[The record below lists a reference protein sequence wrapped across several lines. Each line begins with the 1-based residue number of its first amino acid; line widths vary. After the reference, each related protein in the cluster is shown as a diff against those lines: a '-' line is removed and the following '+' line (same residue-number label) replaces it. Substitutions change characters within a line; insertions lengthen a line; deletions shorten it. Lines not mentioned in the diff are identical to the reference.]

1 MCFNK
6 NLRIGIHCST
16 SGSLEKAAIKANELG
31 ANCLQIF
38 SSSPRMWFA
47 PQPDPAAIKRMADCR
62 AKWEMAPLVIHD
74 NYLINLAASD
84 LVIRKKSIN
93 AFRGEVE
100 RAIAIGA
107 EYLVMHPGS
116 AKGYSTEEA
125 ITTFTDSIIEAT
137 EGLSSKHLQI
147 LFENT
152 AGQGSVLG
160 SKFEELAELR
170 RRSQSKV
177 DFGIGYCIDTCHC
190 YASGY
195 DVATAEGLKDT
206 VAQAGA
212 VLGFDH
218 IPVIHTND
226 SKGALNSHLD
236 RHANIGE
243 GYIGLEGFRRILSDK
258 QLKTKAFVLETPI
271 DNDGDDLKNV
281 ETLKS
286 LCRKRS
292 TSTNLSS

>member
-1 MCFNK
+1 
-6 NLRIGIHCST
+6 
-16 SGSLEKAAIKANELG
+16 
-31 ANCLQIF
+31 
-38 SSSPRMWFA
+38 MWYA
-47 PQPDPAAIKRMADCR
+47 PKPDPAAIARMSECR
-62 AKWEMAPLVIHD
+62 AKWDLTPLVIHD

-84 LVIRKKSIN
+84 PEIRKKSIG

-100 RAIAIGA
+100 RANAIGA

-116 AKGYSTEEA
+116 AKGYTVEEA
-125 ITTFTDSIIEAT
+125 IATFTDSIIEACD
-137 EGLSSKHLQI
+137 GLSSKHLQI

-170 RRSQSKV
+170 RRTLSKI
-177 DFGIGYCIDTCHC
+177 DFEIGYCLDTCHC

-195 DVATAEGLKDT
+195 DVADGKGLKDT
-206 VAQAGA
+206 IAQAQA
-212 VLGFDH
+212 ILGLEH
-218 IPVIHTND
+218 VPVIHTND

-243 GYIGLEGFRRILSDK
+243 GYIGLEGFRRILTDK
-258 QLKTKAFVLETPI
+258 HLKSKAFVLETPI
-271 DNDGDDLKNV
+271 DNEGDDLKNV

-286 LCRKRS
+286 LCRKRP
-292 TSTNLSS
+292 TSTNPSS

>member
-1 MCFNK
+1 
-6 NLRIGIHCST
+6 
-16 SGSLEKAAIKANELG
+16 
-31 ANCLQIF
+31 
-38 SSSPRMWFA
+38 MWFA
-47 PQPDPAAIKRMADCR
+47 PQPDPAAIVRMAECR
-62 AKWEMAPLVIHD
+62 QKWDLTPLVIHD

-84 LVIRKKSIN
+84 LAIRKKSIN

-116 AKGYSTEEA
+116 AKGYSAKEA
-125 ITTFTDSIIEAT
+125 IATFTASIIEACD
-137 EGLSSKHLQI
+137 GLSSKHLQI

-170 RRSQSKV
+170 RRAAGKV
-177 DFGIGYCIDTCHC
+177 DFGIGYCLDTCHC

-195 DVATAEGLKDT
+195 DVGESKGLKDT
-206 VAQAGA
+206 VAQAEA
-212 VLGFDH
+212 ILGLEH
-218 IPVIHTND
+218 VPVIHTND
-226 SKGALNSHLD
+226 SKGTLDSHLD

-243 GYIGLEGFRRILSDK
+243 GYIKSEGFRRILCDK
-258 QLKTKAFVLETPI
+258 QLKSKAFVLETPI
-271 DNDGDDLKNV
+271 DNEGDDLKNV

-292 TSTNLSS
+292 TSTNRSS

>member
-1 MCFNK
+1 
-6 NLRIGIHCST
+6 
-16 SGSLEKAAIKANELG
+16 
-31 ANCLQIF
+31 
-38 SSSPRMWFA
+38 MWFA
-47 PQPDPAAIKRMADCR
+47 PQPNPEAIARMAECR
-62 AKWEMAPLVIHD
+62 QKWDLAPLVIHD
-74 NYLINLAASD
+74 NYLINLAASG
-84 LVIRKKSIN
+84 LAIRKKSID

-100 RAIAIGA
+100 RAILIGA

-116 AKGYSTEEA
+116 AKGYTVEEA
-125 ITTFTDSIIEAT
+125 IATFTDSIIEACQ
-137 EGLSSKHLQI
+137 GLSSKHLQI

-152 AGQGSVLG
+152 AGPGSVLG

-170 RRSQSKV
+170 RRAASKV
-177 DFGIGYCIDTCHC
+177 EFEIGYCIDTCHC

-206 VAQAGA
+206 VAQAA
-212 VLGFDH
+212 SILGFDN

-226 SKGALNSHLD
+226 SKGALHSHLD

-243 GYIGLEGFRRILSDK
+243 GLIGLEGFRRILSDK
-258 QLKTKAFVLETPI
+258 HLKTKAFVLETPI

-286 LCRKRS
+286 LCRKGAIRNS
-292 TSTNLSS
+292 NR

>member
-1 MCFNK
+1 
-6 NLRIGIHCST
+6 
-16 SGSLEKAAIKANELG
+16 
-31 ANCLQIF
+31 
-38 SSSPRMWFA
+38 MWFA
-47 PQPDPAAIKRMADCR
+47 PQPDPAAITRMAECR
-62 AKWEMAPLVIHD
+62 EKWDLTPLVIHD

-84 LVIRKKSIN
+84 LAIRKKSIG

-107 EYLVMHPGS
+107 EYLVLHPGS
-116 AKGYSTEEA
+116 AKGYTPEEA
-125 ITTFTDSIIEAT
+125 IATFTDSIIEAC
-137 EGLSSKHLQI
+137 EGLTSKHLKI

-170 RRSQSKV
+170 RRAASKI
-177 DFGIGYCIDTCHC
+177 DFEIGFCLDTCHW

-195 DVATAEGLKDT
+195 DVAESKGLKDT
-206 VAQAGA
+206 VAQAQA
-212 VLGFDH
+212 ILGLEH
-218 IPVIHTND
+218 VPVIHTND

-243 GYIGLEGFRRILSDK
+243 GYIGLEGFRRILNDK
-258 QLKTKAFVLETPI
+258 QLKSKAFVLETPI
-271 DNDGDDLKNV
+271 DNEGDDLKNV

-286 LCRKRS
+286 LCRKRP
-292 TSTNLSS
+292 TSTNRSS

>member
-1 MCFNK
+1 
-6 NLRIGIHCST
+6 
-16 SGSLEKAAIKANELG
+16 
-31 ANCLQIF
+31 
-38 SSSPRMWFA
+38 MWFA
-47 PQPDPAAIKRMADCR
+47 PQPNPEAIQRMAECR
-62 AKWEMAPLVIHD
+62 KQWDMAPLVIHD

-84 LVIRKKSIN
+84 LVIRKKSID
-93 AFRGEVE
+93 AFRGEVA

-116 AKGYSTEEA
+116 AKGHTVEEA
-125 ITTFTDSIIEAT
+125 ITTFTDSFIEAT
-137 EGLSSKHLQI
+137 KGLSSKHLQI

-170 RRSQSKV
+170 RRAAPKV
-177 DFGIGYCIDTCHC
+177 DFEIGYCLDTCHC

-195 DVATAEGLKDT
+195 DVAGPKGLKQT
-206 VAQAGA
+206 VAQAEA
-212 VLGFDH
+212 ILGLENV
-218 IPVIHTND
+218 PVIHSND

-243 GYIGLEGFRRILSDK
+243 GYIGLEGFRRILTDK

-271 DNDGDDLKNV
+271 DNEGDDLKNV

-292 TSTNLSS
+292 TSTNPSS